1 MDLSRR
7 TNNMPEER
15 KLFNLR
21 AEAWD
26 FMRECD
32 KQGWMSG
39 YPYATSTGNRWVVR
53 YIRTEDK

>member
-1 MDLSRR
+1 
-7 TNNMPEER
+7 MPEER

-32 KQGWMSG
+32 KQGWLSG

-53 YIRTEDK
+53 YIRSEAKSE